1 VTPEQEQHSSG
12 VIFKSVVAAVT
23 VLLVA
28 LATPV
33 TSFFRRDDKPL
44 TIFQAGGDIEV
55 DGAPQGADLVTMGG
69 NIHIGRV
76 DSYAKL
82 KTMGGNIDVDA
93 ASGSVQ
99 AKTMSGDIVAHIVG
113 DSGSARDINLSSNQG
128 EIKLI
133 VPKNFPMTVEVTL
146 AYTDSQDNA
155 YRVIDDLGLRQVKT
169 DNWDRKHGT
178 PRKYIYANGRVGS
191 GENRVV
197 ISTINGNVTLSTK

>member
-1 VTPEQEQHSSG
+1 L
-12 VIFKSVVAAVT
+12 IFKSVVAAVS

-44 TIFQAGGDIEV
+44 TIVKAGGDIDV

-76 DSYAKL
+76 DSFAKL
-82 KTMGGNIDVDA
+82 KTMGGDIDVDA

-99 AKTMSGDIVAHIVG
+99 ARTMSGDIVAHIVG
-113 DSGSARDINLSSNQG
+113 DSAAARDINLSSNQG
-128 EIKLI
+128 EVTLV
-133 VPKNFPMTVEVTL
+133 VPKDFPMTVEVTL
-146 AYTDSQDNA
+146 AYTDNQDSA
-155 YRVIDDLGLRQVKT
+155 FRVIDDLGLRQVKT
-169 DNWDRKHGT
+169 DNWDKKHGT

-191 GENRVV
+191 GQNRVV
-197 ISTINGNVTLSTK
+197 ISTINGNVTLRTH

>member
-1 VTPEQEQHSSG
+1 MTQESTPRSSG
-12 VIFKSVVAAVT
+12 LIFKSVVAAVS

-44 TIFQAGGDIEV
+44 TIVKAGGDIDV

-76 DSYAKL
+76 DSFAKL
-82 KTMGGNIDVDA
+82 KTMGGDIDVDA

-99 AKTMSGDIVAHIVG
+99 ARTMSGDIVAHIVG
-113 DSGSARDINLSSNQG
+113 DSAAARDINLSSNQG
-128 EIKLI
+128 EVTLV
-133 VPKNFPMTVEVTL
+133 VPKDFPMTVEVTL
-146 AYTDSQDNA
+146 AYTDNQDSA
-155 YRVIDDLGLRQVKT
+155 FRVIDDLGLRQVKT
-169 DNWDRKHGT
+169 DNWDKKHGT

-191 GENRVV
+191 GQNRVV

>member
-1 VTPEQEQHSSG
+1 VTQESTTRGSG
-12 VIFKSVVAAVT
+12 VIFKSVVAAVS

-44 TIFQAGGDIEV
+44 TIVKAGGDIDV

-69 NIHIGRV
+69 NIHVGRV

-99 AKTMSGDIVAHIVG
+99 AKTLSGDIVAHIIG
-113 DSGSARDINLSSNQG
+113 TSNDSRDINLSSNQG
-128 EIKLI
+128 EIKLV
-133 VPKNFPMTVEVTL
+133 VPKDFPMTVEVTL
-146 AYTDSQDNA
+146 AYTDNQDTA
-155 YRVIDDLGLRQVKT
+155 FHVIDDLGLRQVTT
-169 DNWDRKHGT
+169 DNWDKKHGT

-191 GENRVV
+191 GQNRVV
-197 ISTINGNVTLSTK
+197 ISTINGNVTLSTH

>member
-1 VTPEQEQHSSG
+1 MSEEQTQRSSG

-33 TSFFRRDDKPL
+33 TSFFRRDEKPL
-44 TIFQAGGDIEV
+44 TIFQAGGDIDV

-76 DSYAKL
+76 DSFAKL

-99 AKTMSGDIVAHIVG
+99 ATTMSGDIVAHIV
-113 DSGSARDINLSSNQG
+113 DGSTAARDINLSSNQG
-128 EIKLI
+128 EIKLV
-133 VPKNFPMTVEVTL
+133 VPKDFPMTVEVTL
-146 AYTDSQDNA
+146 AYTDTQDAA

-169 DNWDRKHGT
+169 DEWDKKHGT
-178 PRKYIYANGRVGS
+178 PRKYIYANGRTGS
-191 GENRVV
+191 GANRVV
-197 ISTINGNVTLSTK
+197 ISTINGNVTLTTK

>member
-1 VTPEQEQHSSG
+1 
-12 VIFKSVVAAVT
+12 VIFKSVVAAVS

-44 TIFQAGGDIEV
+44 TIVKAGGDIDV

-69 NIHIGRV
+69 NIHVGRV

-99 AKTMSGDIVAHIVG
+99 AKTLSGDIVAHIIG
-113 DSGSARDINLSSNQG
+113 TSNDSRDINLSSNQG
-128 EIKLI
+128 EIKLV
-133 VPKNFPMTVEVTL
+133 VPKDFPMTVEVTL
-146 AYTDSQDNA
+146 AYTDNQDTA
-155 YRVIDDLGLRQVKT
+155 FRVIDDLGLRQVTT
-169 DNWDRKHGT
+169 DNWDKKHGT

-191 GENRVV
+191 GQNRVV
-197 ISTINGNVTLSTK
+197 ISTINGNVTLSTH